1 MSNLEELIE
10 RLCPDGVEYKELKNI
25 IKSLNTGLN
34 PRKFFKLNTEDA
46 NNYYVTIREIRDNKI
61 VFSDSTDKI
70 NDDALKLCNNRSN
83 LEVGDI
89 LFSGTGTIGMT
100 ALIDEEPINWNIKEG
115 VYAIKPYSDIID
127 SKFLMYMLQSNE
139 IKKECLKRI
148 FGGTV
153 KSISMKD
160 LMSIK
165 LPVPPLEVQ
174 REIVRILDNFTFLTA
189 ELAAE
194 LAARQKQYE
203 YYRDLLLT
211 FKPNESTIL
220 NERTNELELSGAI
233 RWMKLG
239 DICLHSCSGATP
251 KKSNSEYY
259 TDGTIPWIRTQDVV
273 FNSIYKVDAFITEKA
288 VRETGAKWIP
298 ENCVIVAISGASAGR
313 CAINKIKAT
322 TNQHC
327 LNMEID
333 SSKALYKYVFYCL
346 CNQHEELLLK
356 KQGARGDLNSSL
368 ILGMRIP
375 VPPLEQQQRIVDI
388 LDRFDTLCNDIS
400 NGLPAEIEMRQ
411 KQYEYYRDKLLT
423 FKELKKEA

>member
-1 MSNLEELIE
+1 MVVKEMSNLEELIE
-10 RLCPDGVEYKELKNI
+10 KLCPDGVEYKYLA
-25 IKSLNTGLN
+25 
-34 PRKFFKLNTEDA
+34 DA
-46 NNYYVTIREIRDNKI
+46 VTIKR
-61 VFSDSTDKI
+61 
-70 NDDALKLCNNRSN
+70 
-83 LEVGDI
+83 
-89 LFSGTGTIGMT
+89 
-100 ALIDEEPINWNIKEG
+100 G
-115 VYAIKPYSDIID
+115 VR
-127 SKFLMYMLQSNE
+127 L
-139 IKKECLKRI
+139 IKKELKDNAKYPVYQNSLIPLGYYDDYNCEANKTMIITAGAAGDIVYSNTRFWAADDCFYFI
-148 FGGTV
+148 CNRYMDDKFLYYV
-153 KSISMKD
+153 
-160 LMSIK
+160 LMSQQREIYSKVRKASIPRLPRIVIEKLK

-174 REIVRILDNFTFLTA
+174 REIVRILDNFTFLTTELA
-189 ELAAE
+189 AKLAAE

-259 TDGTIPWIRTQDVV
+259 VGGTVPWIRTQNVT
-273 FNSIYKVDAFITEKA
+273 FNNIYSVDSFITEQA
-288 VRETGAKWIP
+288 VQETAAKWIP

-333 SSKALYKYVFYCL
+333 SSKALYKYVFHCL
-346 CNQHEELLLK
+346 CNQYEELLSK

-368 ILGMRIP
+368 ILETMIP
-375 VPPLEQQQRIVDI
+375 VPPLKQQQRIVDI

-400 NGLPAEIEMRQ
+400 VGLPAEIEARQ

>member
-10 RLCPDGVEYKELKNI
+10 KLCPDGVEYKRL
-25 IKSLNTGLN
+25 
-34 PRKFFKLNTEDA
+34 
-46 NNYYVTIREIRDNKI
+46 
-61 VFSDSTDKI
+61 
-70 NDDALKLCNNRSN
+70 
-83 LEVGDI
+83 GDI
-89 LFSGTGTIGMT
+89 GRISMCKRVLKSQTNSVSGVPFYKIGTFGKEADSYISEELFLDYKSRYPYPKKGDVLISASGTIGRT
-100 ALIDEEPINWNIKEG
+100 VIFDGKPSYFQDSNIIWVANNEEFLTN
-115 VYAIKPYSDIID
+115 
-127 SKFLMYMLQSNE
+127 KFLYYIYQTNPW
-139 IKKECLKRI
+139 KVAD
-148 FGGTV
+148 GGTIQRLYN
-153 KSISMKD
+153 SD
-160 LMSIK
+160 LEKIK

-174 REIVRILDNFTFLTA
+174 REIVRILDNFTFLTT

-239 DICLHSCSGATP
+239 DTCLHSCSGATP

-288 VRETGAKWIP
+288 VQETGAKWIP

-388 LDRFDTLCNDIS
+388 LDCFDTLCNDIS
-400 NGLPAEIEMRQ
+400 SGLPAEIEMRQ